1 MGRLRFLL
9 KLAFICNLCFLLVQF
24 SRYINM
30 SKGLEYVIKSIIP
43 LGMMVAFPLN
53 VITLIIATV
62 MMIRRRITWGELPP
76 YVFIIN
82 LIILLTQFFFLF

>member
-1 MGRLRFLL
+1 M
-9 KLAFICNLCFLLVQF
+9 
-24 SRYINM
+24 SR
-30 SKGLEYVIKSIIP
+30 GFEAVIKSIIP

-53 VITLIIATV
+53 VITLIVAAV
-62 MMIRRRITWGELPP
+62 MLIRHRITWAELPP